1 MGFKSKSRLSSQS
14 NQSNQSNNIPFKVGG
29 LIFDCEDDF
38 NLFQNID
45 KNIGEAVNAGIV
57 DDDDYLFSNVRSINV
72 TETYPD
78 AREEMDGLFGN
89 ATMLLVNENTRFHGD
104 WKIGCRF
111 FAMID
116 VIEFD
121 E

>member
-1 MGFKSKSRLSSQS
+1 MGIKSKSILLS
-14 NQSNQSNNIPFKVGG
+14 QSNNIPFKVGG
-29 LIFDCEDDF
+29 LIFDCKDDF
-38 NLFQNID
+38 KMFKNID
-45 KNIGEAVNAGIV
+45 KKIGELDNSGN
-57 DDDDYLFSNVRSINV
+57 DDDYNYLFSNVRSINV

-89 ATMLLVNENTRFHGD
+89 ATMLLVNENTRFDGD

-111 FAMID
+111 FSMIN